1 MTRVGIPAHD
11 RDGVRVFSARLT
23 AEDLQ
28 RATSRLEYLTERDPL
43 IGLMHREALLRWLE
57 QWGDP
62 YKLSIMDPK
71 GVTGIDYGVYGVPE
85 TYVIDKAGIIRY
97 KQIGPLTPEI
107 LRDKILPLVR
117 KLNA

>member
-1 MTRVGIPAHD
+1 MLVDLAKS
-11 RDGVRVFSARLT
+11 GVVPIYGLNYK
-23 AEDLQ
+23 DQ
-28 RATSRLEYLTERDPL
+28 RE
-43 IGLMHREALLRWLE
+43 EALRWLE

-71 GVTGIDYGVYGVPE
+71 GMTGIDYGVYGVPE
-85 TYVIDKAGIIRY
+85 TYVIDKTGVIRY

-107 LRDKILPLVR
+107 LRDTILPLVK